1 MRPDAAERS
10 RERFP
15 RYPLRQYH
23 PRAPAHAPPAARDT
37 PRTETMQLTAAAPSP
52 TYAAPAAPTRAP
64 ERLEVLAWMRERQ
77 LGGVANTEWVL
88 DSRTG
93 PNAVGPRFEVRRD
106 DYALDSTEPFRSEY
120 RFAHEVPPK
129 ARPKAL
135 EDVRNAAQLISSS
148 AELAGLREVRA
159 DIPFFG
165 RREQSGED
173 GANVA
178 IGEGKILVRDGAT
191 SRAFVG
197 DIDAMR
203 GIFELVR
210 TTVSGVLRA

>member
-1 MRPDAAERS
+1 
-10 RERFP
+10 
-15 RYPLRQYH
+15 
-23 PRAPAHAPPAARDT
+23 
-37 PRTETMQLTAAAPSP
+37 MQLTAPTPS
-52 TYAAPAAPTRAP
+52 TTPAATRAP
-64 ERLEVLAWMRERQ
+64 RRLEVLAWMREPQ

-93 PNAVGPRFEVRRD
+93 PNAIGPRFQVRRD
-106 DYALDSTEPFRSEY
+106 DYAFDSAEPFRSQY

-135 EDVRNAAQLISSS
+135 EDVRAAAELIRSSS
-148 AELAGLREVRA
+148 ELGGLREVPA
-159 DIPFFG
+159 DDFFFG

-173 GANVA
+173 GSSVA

-191 SRAFVG
+191 ARAFVG

-210 TTVSGVLRA
+210 GTVSSVLRT